1 MTSVPPAAVY
11 QQKVDVLR
19 GWAALSVLIMHSY
32 RQKLLPEFPLAHYA
46 SYLQADRAAVLL
58 FFVISGYVIGLSN
71 KQAWSPTG
79 ARGYAWRRL
88 LRLGPV
94 YMLAILLA
102 WVAIPA
108 ENWRTVLGHLAFL
121 QDSNADNPLRVDLLA
136 ANTPLWSLH
145 YEALFYLLFLVWWRW
160 PASVGPSLL
169 LSVAAGIWATAATR
183 APGYV
188 ISHSVGS
195 IFWLSGLL
203 LSRCPP
209 AAIAN
214 IPGKIIGGLLWL
226 LAAYHFAPVP
236 LLRAG
241 LHLPAAAKTYMPLDD
256 LIYLP
261 LTVTLV
267 AYAGG
272 RRLPGGRLWHL
283 VAFGTAAAGLLM
295 ILVAQKNLLDVRWLP
310 HLRPGCLLPAGQV
323 GPGNSGL
330 DRQLF
335 LRALCVALS
344 DPADAGPDFSTAG
357 IVPGRSRHHRA
368 RVADCLPTGLVD
380 RTESAAASTR
390 PAQRPVIKKNPSTSC
405 SVQSR

>member
-295 ILVAQKNLLDVRWLP
+295 ILVAQKNLLDVRWLVSIAYLTCGLVVYFQP
-310 HLRPGCLLPAGQV
+310 VRSDLAILGWIGSYSYALYALHYPILLMLGRIFPPQVSFPAGLGITALGWLIVFPLAWWIELRVQ
-323 GPGNSGL
+323 P
-330 DRQLF
+330 R
-335 LRALCVALS
+335 LRARLNV
-344 DPADAGPDFSTAG
+344 
-357 IVPGRSRHHRA
+357 R
-368 RVADCLPTGLVD
+368 
-380 RTESAAASTR
+380 
-390 PAQRPVIKKNPSTSC
+390 
-405 SVQSR
+405 